1 MTNKLQN
8 ELDIKKWLES
18 EKAQKDL
25 CSTYRFCSKCDKSLE
40 NPCALAYTIFNQA
53 QEACKC
59 EQEPV
64 KATKKAATKAQL
76 SFTEK
81 LEIAKDETKQKYCL
95 LCEALNEAGI
105 KLTIFKKFVN
115 LRKNKTLIGKLS
127 LTKNLLKIH
136 LALDPDT
143 HAEIPH
149 LDYSDKKTY
158 ADIPFTV
165 KITSKKIIKLV
176 VEILK

>member
-1 MTNKLQN
+1 MNKNLQK

-18 EKAQKDL
+18 EQAQKDL
-25 CSTYRFCSKCDKSLE
+25 CSTYSFCSKCDKSLE
-40 NPCALAYTIFNQA
+40 NPCALAYTLFNQI
-53 QEACKC
+53 QESCKC
-59 EQEPV
+59 EEV
-64 KATKKAATKAQL
+64 KPAKKAKAPQL

-81 LEIAKDETKQKYCL
+81 LELAKDTTKEKYCL
-95 LCEALNEAGI
+95 LCEALNEVGI

-115 LRKNKTLIGKLS
+115 LRKDKELIGKLS
-127 LTKNLLKIH
+127 LTKNSLKLH

-143 HAEIPH
+143 YEEIPH

-158 ADIPFTV
+158 SDFPFTV

-176 VEILK
+176 ANLYK